1 MRIGIEAQRIQR
13 KKKHGMDIVAVEI
26 IRQLQEIDKIN
37 DYFVFVK
44 PDEDKEVIQNTT
56 NFQVIELA
64 GKSYVDWEQISL
76 PKAAKEYQVDML
88 HCTSNTAPLNL
99 KIPLIVTVH
108 DIIYLEKLHF
118 KQGTWYQKL
127 GNVYRRWNVPRIM
140 KKASRVLTVSNFE
153 QTNIQR
159 AFPKQAEHVFTVY
172 NAAST
177 HFQPITDRSKL
188 DAARIHYN
196 LPEEFLFF
204 LGNTDPKKNVPNVL
218 KAYAQYRKNQQNP
231 LELVMPDLQASY
243 LNSLLDEIGDSELRQ
258 HIHLTG
264 YVPNKELPLIYN
276 LAKFFLYPSKRE
288 SFGIPILEAMQCGKA
303 VITSTTSS
311 MPEIAQDAALLVD
324 PSSIDAISEAIHELN
339 TNATL
344 RHTLEN
350 KGIVRAKD
358 FSWAASAKEVLTH
371 YEAITHA

>member
-13 KKKHGMDIVAVEI
+13 KKKHGMDIVAVEL
-26 IRQLQEIDKIN
+26 IRQLQEIDQVN
-37 DYFVFVK
+37 DYFIFVK
-44 PDEDKEVIQNTT
+44 AGEDQDVIQNTA
-56 NFQVIELA
+56 NFQVITLL
-64 GKSYVDWEQISL
+64 GKSYADWEQIAL
-76 PKAAKEYQVDML
+76 PRAAKEYKLDIL
-88 HCTSNTAPLNL
+88 HCTSNTAPLRG
-99 KIPLIVTVH
+99 KTPLIVTVH

-140 KKASRVLTVSNFE
+140 KKAQRVLTVSHFE
-153 QTNIQR
+153 EANIQR
-159 AFPKQAEHVFTVY
+159 KFPEQADHVFTVY

-177 HFQPITDRSKL
+177 HFQPIDDAKKL
-188 DAARIHYN
+188 EAAREKYK
-196 LPEEFLFF
+196 LPNDFLFF

-218 KAYAQYRKNQQNP
+218 KAYAQYRKSEKNP
-231 LELVMPDLQASY
+231 LELVMPDLQAAY
-243 LNSLLDEIGDSELRQ
+243 LDSLLAEIGDDQLRS

-276 LAKFFLYPSKRE
+276 LAQFFLYPSKRE

-324 PSSIDAISEAIHELN
+324 PSSIDAISAAIHELSSN
-339 TNATL
+339 DSL
-344 RHTLEN
+344 RHSLEG
-350 KGIVRAKD
+350 KGLSRAKD
-358 FSWAASAKEVLTH
+358 FSWTLSAKQVLTH
-371 YEAITHA
+371 YEAIVHA

>member
-1 MRIGIEAQRIQR
+1 M
-13 KKKHGMDIVAVEI
+13 
-26 IRQLQEIDKIN
+26 
-37 DYFVFVK
+37 
-44 PDEDKEVIQNTT
+44 
-56 NFQVIELA
+56 
-64 GKSYVDWEQISL
+64 
-76 PKAAKEYQVDML
+76 
-88 HCTSNTAPLNL
+88 
-99 KIPLIVTVH
+99 
-108 DIIYLEKLHF
+108 
-118 KQGTWYQKL
+118 
-127 GNVYRRWNVPRIM
+127 
-140 KKASRVLTVSNFE
+140 
-153 QTNIQR
+153 
-159 AFPKQAEHVFTVY
+159 
-172 NAAST
+172 
-177 HFQPITDRSKL
+177 
-188 DAARIHYN
+188 
-196 LPEEFLFF
+196 
-204 LGNTDPKKNVPNVL
+204 L